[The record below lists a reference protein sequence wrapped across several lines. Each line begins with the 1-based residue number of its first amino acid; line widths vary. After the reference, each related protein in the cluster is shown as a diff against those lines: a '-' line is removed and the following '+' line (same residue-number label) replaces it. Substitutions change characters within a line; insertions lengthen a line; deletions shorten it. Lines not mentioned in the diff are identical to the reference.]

1 MHDGHI
7 SARERLERIRDAYA
21 VGTYLGKSGLTL
33 DLLYRRLFVATEWM
47 DADEYVR
54 EHGDPLEWGVFPA
67 GSEIYMTKGWGQF
80 LLLQYPDQ
88 TWHWHDSGA
97 EYEDG
102 RVPTADEE
110 SAEGVAGV
118 LREIDDMLHPDPL
131 FTYSGGFVDKDL
143 QASLAPVRT

>member
-1 MHDGHI
+1 VHDGHI
-7 SARERLERIRDAYA
+7 GARERLERIRDAHA
-21 VGTYLGKSGLTL
+21 AGVHLGRDGLTF
-33 DLLYRRLFVATEWM
+33 DVLYRRLFVATESV

-67 GSEIYMTKGWGQF
+67 GSEIFMTEGWGQF

-102 RVPTADEE
+102 HVPTVDEE
-110 SAEGVAGV
+110 SMDGVAGV
-118 LREIDDMLHPDPL
+118 LRAIDDMLHEEPI

-143 QASLAPVRT
+143 QASLAPVRA